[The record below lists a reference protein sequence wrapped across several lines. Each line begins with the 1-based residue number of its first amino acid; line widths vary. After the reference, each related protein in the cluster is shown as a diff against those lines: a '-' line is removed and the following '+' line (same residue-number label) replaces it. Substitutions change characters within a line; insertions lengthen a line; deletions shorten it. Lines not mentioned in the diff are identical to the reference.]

1 MTGKKKILKGGMIHL
16 IPNQPKYNPQTVTNS
31 TINELFDKLT
41 RNQSIM
47 NNLRSRQRLQN
58 FLKILNYK
66 LFKYTFDPMNESKR
80 INNRIQ
86 IDVKQFV
93 FYYNYFYEIY
103 NKYKDT
109 LIRDLQRIG
118 TGEYPILLKNAMTK
132 LDSFKK
138 KFIEEEK
145 IKENF
150 IFSEGNK
157 HKGILTSTISGPAQS
172 GTFHNLFQ
180 PKPMVQNEASMA
192 NNIVRKS
199 NRSRDNINIEKLSP
213 VIKSRSEQEYDYS
226 RSIYYKNLYNSLLEL
241 YPNLKSRF
249 TPLPL

>member
-1 MTGKKKILKGGMIHL
+1 MTGKKKILKGGMIGF
-16 IPNQPKYNPQTVTNS
+16 IPNQQKYNPQTVTNS
-31 TINELFDKLT
+31 TINELFEKLT

-66 LFKYTFDPMNESKR
+66 LFKYTFDPMNENKK
-80 INNRIQ
+80 INNRIE
-86 IDVKQFV
+86 IDVNNFV

-132 LDSFKK
+132 LDSLKE
-138 KFIEEEK
+138 KFINQGE

-150 IFSEGNK
+150 IFSQGNM
-157 HKGILTSTISGPAQS
+157 HKGILTRTSSGPAQS
-172 GTFHNLFQ
+172 GTFHNPFQ
-180 PKPMVQNEASMA
+180 PEPMVQNEASIA
-192 NNIVRKS
+192 NNIVRKKNKS
-199 NRSRDNINIEKLSP
+199 KDIEYIKNLLQ
-213 VIKSRSEQEYDYS
+213 VIKSRYGSDFRFDEYL
-226 RSIYYKNLYNSLLEL
+226 KNLYNSLLEL
-241 YPNLKSRF
+241 YPNLKNEF
-249 TPLPL
+249 DPIPL

>member
-1 MTGKKKILKGGMIHL
+1 MTGKKKILKGG
-16 IPNQPKYNPQTVTNS
+16 IPSFNSNQQKYDPKKVNEQT
-31 TINELFDKLT
+31 IKQLFEKLT

-66 LFKYTFDPMNESKR
+66 LFNFTFDPMNESKR
-80 INNRIQ
+80 INNRKQ
-86 IDVKQFV
+86 IYVDQFV
-93 FYYNYFYEIY
+93 FFYNCFYEIY

-109 LIRDLQRIG
+109 LIRDLQRIE
-118 TGEYPILLKNAMTK
+118 TGEYPTLLKNVMTK
-132 LDSFKK
+132 LNLFKK
-138 KFIEEEK
+138 KFIEEGK

-150 IFSEGNK
+150 IFSEGNR
-157 HKGILTSTISGPAQS
+157 HKGILTIISSGSAES
-172 GTFHNLFQ
+172 GTFHNPFKQ
-180 PKPMVQNEASMA
+180 ERMEQNEVSMA

-199 NRSRDNINIEKLSP
+199 NRSRDNKNIEKLLP

-241 YPNLKSRF
+241 YPNLKNEF
-249 TPLPL
+249 DPIPL